1 MTTLR
6 LKNYGTRPYHG
17 WLRTTTDH
25 WTDDQT
31 PVPMEAEGV
40 VIVPASVAG
49 FGLRNIDVYCSL
61 SAGEGREIDFD
72 KFVPLPAKVVEQ
84 QRQNLLAVVED
95 VRREHKCD
103 DAQLDGAAIVLR
115 HKINQNENVLFRFG
129 ITYPGFT
136 SIVQWE
142 HVAIAHKQSGA
153 DHFHD
158 VRDVAEGW
166 AMIGTTLIPDDYALV
181 DTQGLAYVHVEA
193 KVKDVIE
200 NPALANNAAL
210 LADKQVHAHA
220 WGKLYP
226 GNGVGW
232 PVFRG
237 EAAKWVAE
245 KSWTERRAIAGWAK
259 GTLGTALDL
268 QTTGEQEDQ
277 MFVGGEGRY
286 LPGAWVPRYY
296 AALGAF
302 RYPCWTL
309 DLDGNFP
316 PLEPQLS
323 YHRGHPLTRHGSSTQ
338 LGRTSWTD
346 RGTGGWA
353 NGMDEEHFLFNNT
366 CVAARMSGS
375 PALQL
380 QLRFYAIAWMHMATT
395 EGRGK
400 LTTTGRPG
408 AARSLGY
415 KAYAAWLLY
424 HYLAD
429 RDLADQVLERAR
441 VWLPQMREA
450 QDRKTIDGWW
460 DVRVNAPSLGTG
472 RKVMV
477 WQQVVGAWGCW
488 KLAKL
493 LGDGELVEW
502 AKNAMGHVARN
513 GWSVDL
519 ATDRLRPV
527 YWFDVDEQSMT
538 FGSSDWTHFA
548 FPLIHAAAGDYPDE
562 LKSLWINNNPDRP
575 DPCQPCKWVDPTVLT
590 EQQWEEAAN
599 G

>member
-25 WTDDQT
+25 WTDDMQ
-31 PVPMEAEGV
+31 PVPMECEGV

-49 FGLRNIDVYCSL
+49 FGLRNIDVFCSL

-84 QRQNLLAVVED
+84 QRLNLLALVEE

-103 DAQLDGAAIVLR
+103 DAQLDGAAIVLHR
-115 HKINQNENVLFRFG
+115 KTVENGYATFAYAR
-129 ITYPGFT
+129 TYPGFT
-136 SIVQWE
+136 AVSEGEMATIANRPSGA
-142 HVAIAHKQSGA
+142 AIAFYRQHPTN
-153 DHFHD
+153 
-158 VRDVAEGW
+158 GW
-166 AMIGTTLIPDDYALV
+166 AFVRPTCADVPIHLV
-181 DTQGLAYVHVEA
+181 DTQGFAMGYVSVRVEDLIADPVLAH
-193 KVKDVIE
+193 
-200 NPALANNAAL
+200 NAAL

-220 WGKLYP
+220 LNKLYP

-237 EAAKWVAE
+237 DAAKWVAE

-346 RGTGGWA
+346 KGTGGWA
-353 NGMDEEHFLFNNT
+353 NGMDEEHLLFNSL

-395 EGRGK
+395 ESG

-429 RDLADQVLERAR
+429 RDLAEQVLERAR

-450 QDRKTIDGWW
+450 QDRKSIDGWW

-493 LGDGELVEW
+493 LGDGKLVEW
-502 AKNAMGHVARN
+502 AETAMDKVSQD
-513 GWSVDL
+513 GWKVPPTGGL
-519 ATDRLRPV
+519 ARPV
-527 YWFDVDEQSMT
+527 YWLDIDTKAVN

-548 FPLIHAAAGDYPDE
+548 YPLVFAVLDGDVPPDTTY
-562 LKSLWINNNPDRP
+562 WINNNPDRP

-590 EQQWEEAAN
+590 EKQWEEAAN

>member
-6 LKNYGTRPYHG
+6 LKNYGTRPFHG

-25 WTDDQT
+25 WTEDMT
-31 PVPMEAEGV
+31 PVPMECEGV

-49 FGLRNIDVYCSL
+49 YGLRNIDVFCSL

-72 KFVPLPAKVVEQ
+72 RFTPLPEKLVTQ
-84 QRQNLLAVVED
+84 QRQALLAVVED

-115 HKINQNENVLFRFG
+115 KQSKDVGFVAFTFLR
-129 ITYPGFT
+129 TYPGFT
-136 SIVQWE
+136 
-142 HVAIAHKQSGA
+142 A
-153 DHFHD
+153 
-158 VRDVAEGW
+158 VAEVEQVVVANQQGGAWVDVTGQHRLHGW
-166 AMIGTTLIPDDYALV
+166 ALAGMTAEHGARQLA
-181 DTQGLAYVHVEA
+181 DTQGLAWPCVGVR
-193 KVKDVIE
+193 VKDVIE

-220 WGKLYP
+220 LNKLYP
-226 GNGVGW
+226 GHGVGW

-237 EAAKWVAE
+237 DAAKWVAE
-245 KSWTERRAIAGWAK
+245 KSQTERKAIAGWAK

-268 QTTGEQEDQ
+268 QTTGAQEDQ
-277 MFVGGEGRY
+277 FFVGGEGRY
-286 LPGAWVPRYY
+286 LPGAWVTRYY

-346 RGTGGWA
+346 KGTGGWA
-353 NGMDEEHFLFNNT
+353 NGMDEEHLLFNNT
-366 CVAARMSGS
+366 CVVARMSGS
-375 PALQL
+375 PAAQL
-380 QLRFYAIAWMHMATT
+380 QLKFYAIAWMHMATT
-395 EGRGK
+395 ARG
-400 LTTTGRPG
+400 LSTTGRPG

-441 VWLPQMREA
+441 EWLPQMREA

-460 DVRVNAPSLGTG
+460 DVRVNSTSLGQG
-472 RKVMV
+472 RRVMV
-477 WQQVVGAWGCW
+477 WQQVVGAYGCW
-488 KLAKL
+488 RLAKL
-493 LGDGELVEW
+493 LGDESLVEW
-502 AKNAMGHVARN
+502 TQEAMNKVSIDGWKVPPTGGLAR
-513 GWSVDL
+513 
-519 ATDRLRPV
+519 PI
-527 YWFDVDEQSMT
+527 YWLDIDTKDVS

-548 FPLIHAAAGDYPDE
+548 FPLVFPVLDGDVGFDNDD
-562 LKSLWINNNPDRP
+562 WINPRPD
-575 DPCQPCKWVDPTVLT
+575 DPCQPCKWVDPMVLT
-590 EQQWEEAAN
+590 PEQWEEASR
-599 G
+599 